1 MTVFTFSNARQ
12 NFASLLDMASKSG
25 EVLIKRQDGRIY
37 SLRQQTQKRSPL
49 EIKGINTKITTKELI
64 DIVRESRSG
73 K

>member
-25 EVLIKRQDGRIY
+25 EVLIKRQDGRVY
-37 SLRQQTQKRSPL
+37 SLRQRTQKRSPL
-49 EIKGINTKITTKELI
+49 EIKGINTKMTTKELI

>member
-25 EVLIKRQDGRIY
+25 EVLIKRQDGRVY
-37 SLRQQTQKRSPL
+37 SLRQRTQKRSPL
-49 EIKGINTKITTKELI
+49 DIKGINTKIATKELI
-64 DIVRESRSG
+64 EFVRESRSG

>member
-12 NFASLLDMASKSG
+12 NFASLLDTASKTG

-37 SLRQQTQKRSPL
+37 SLKQKTSKRSLL
-49 EIKGINTKITTKELI
+49 EIKGINTKITTQELI
-64 DIVRESRSG
+64 GIIRESRSG

>member
-37 SLRQQTQKRSPL
+37 SLKQRIQKRSPL
-49 EIKGINTKITTKELI
+49 DIKGITTKIATKELI
-64 DIVRESRSG
+64 EIVRESRSG